1 MAQNLDPHGLISC
14 KQPNPV
20 SDHLDLTFWVVAQVG
35 LTVRV
40 LMQSILKN
48 AVQVSKIRNPKHK
61 EYNGMHYQPQQ
72 SL

>member
-35 LTVRV
+35 LTV

-48 AVQVSKIRNPKHK
+48 AVQVSKN
-61 EYNGMHYQPQQ
+61 
-72 SL
+72 